1 MPLTSSIIF
10 SSQLETVEAGK
21 KKKKKEENKGK
32 KSLRPDSVGSGAYCM
47 GCKYMLQNAH
57 EYLKKR
63 ISEADVLEYL
73 EKMCNQEEFE
83 KFKDNIHPFAAHEA
97 CEALVANHEDML
109 IRLLKFRWN
118 GL

>member
-1 MPLTSSIIF
+1 
-10 SSQLETVEAGK
+10 
-21 KKKKKEENKGK
+21 
-32 KSLRPDSVGSGAYCM
+32 
-47 GCKYMLQNAH
+47 
-57 EYLKKR
+57 
-63 ISEADVLEYL
+63 
-73 EKMCNQEEFE
+73 MCNQEEFE